1 MPRAR
6 LEPLSSCSV
15 PEPQLSE
22 VLLPLSPRA
31 PEIRAAGLTPR
42 LCGQDIAAAV
52 QNYFQGC
59 TVRNLLPRQ
68 RQLQTRLNEF
78 LEGTTNE
85 EKAGAVTRACHE
97 LGLSDQ
103 PEGDAQA
110 RFDEIFSVYQR
121 VAKQIWSELSN
132 DLEPAGRAQSRAS
145 ATTHL
150 VGMVEWSRAQGD
162 DTVTL
167 SASAAA
173 YEAEL
178 FMRVAEECFAARAQ
192 MHQPEPESEPE
203 PEPEPEPSPKSWF
216 AWLW

>member
-1 MPRAR
+1 M
-6 LEPLSSCSV
+6 
-15 PEPQLSE
+15 
-22 VLLPLSPRA
+22 
-31 PEIRAAGLTPR
+31 
-42 LCGQDIAAAV
+42 
-52 QNYFQGC
+52 
-59 TVRNLLPRQ
+59 RNLLPRQ
-68 RQLQTRLNEF
+68 RQLQAVLNSF
-78 LEGTTNE
+78 LESTTNE

-121 VAKQIWSELSN
+121 VAKQIWSELPN
-132 DLEPAGRAQSRAS
+132 DLEPAGRAPRAQSRAS
-145 ATTHL
+145 ATSGSHL

-192 MHQPEPESEPE
+192 MHQPEPVPEPE
-203 PEPEPEPSPKSWF
+203 PEPEPEPKPNPKPNPKSWF

>member
-1 MPRAR
+1 MAESSLAESRMPLRLAAYVAAMSVVFPSTLAISAGRA
-6 LEPLSSCSV
+6 
-15 PEPQLSE
+15 
-22 VLLPLSPRA
+22 
-31 PEIRAAGLTPR
+31 
-42 LCGQDIAAAV
+42 
-52 QNYFQGC
+52 
-59 TVRNLLPRQ
+59 
-68 RQLQTRLNEF
+68 
-78 LEGTTNE
+78 
-85 EKAGAVTRACHE
+85 
-97 LGLSDQ
+97 
-103 PEGDAQA
+103 
-110 RFDEIFSVYQR
+110 VYQR

-132 DLEPAGRAQSRAS
+132 DLEPAGCAQSRAS

-192 MHQPEPESEPE
+192 MHQPEPEPE
-203 PEPEPEPSPKSWF
+203 PEPEAKPKSSWF

>member
-1 MPRAR
+1 
-6 LEPLSSCSV
+6 V
-15 PEPQLSE
+15 
-22 VLLPLSPRA
+22 PLSPA
-31 PEIRAAGLTPR
+31 GAQIRAAGLTPR

-68 RQLQTRLNEF
+68 RQLQTVLNEF
-78 LEGTTNE
+78 LESTTNE
-85 EKAGAVTRACHE
+85 EKAGAVIRACHE

-110 RFDEIFSVYQR
+110 RFDAIFSVYQR
-121 VAKQIWSELSN
+121 VAKQIWSELSA
-132 DLEPAGRAQSRAS
+132 DLEPVPAETPTMTGSD
-145 ATTHL
+145 L

-192 MHQPEPESEPE
+192 MHKPE
-203 PEPEPEPSPKSWF
+203 PEPEPEQEQEPEPKSWF

>member
-1 MPRAR
+1 M
-6 LEPLSSCSV
+6 
-15 PEPQLSE
+15 
-22 VLLPLSPRA
+22 
-31 PEIRAAGLTPR
+31 
-42 LCGQDIAAAV
+42 
-52 QNYFQGC
+52 
-59 TVRNLLPRQ
+59 RNLLPRQ
-68 RQLQTRLNEF
+68 RQLQAVLNSF
-78 LEGTTNE
+78 LESTTNE

-132 DLEPAGRAQSRAS
+132 DLEPAGRAQSLSVEAS
-145 ATTHL
+145 TTSGSHL

-167 SASAAA
+167 SARAAA

-192 MHQPEPESEPE
+192 MHQPEPVPE
-203 PEPEPEPSPKSWF
+203 PEPEAKPKSSWF